1 MLGAVDCCVHNVDH
15 VLDARIPM
23 TSSPCQV
30 VVRIDIDIDKDV
42 QGWPFSK
49 RQFDKHGVVIENRVY
64 NLTNLDRTLV
74 MEERTELVARTITEE
89 PQ

>member
-1 MLGAVDCCVHNVDH
+1 MLGAVDCCVHDVDH

-30 VVRIDIDIDKDV
+30 VVRIDIDKDV

-49 RQFDKHGVVIENRVY
+49 RQFDKHGVVIESRVY
-64 NLTNLDRTLV
+64 NLINMDRTLV
-74 MEERTELVARTITEE
+74 LEERTELVARTITKE
-89 PQ
+89 PK